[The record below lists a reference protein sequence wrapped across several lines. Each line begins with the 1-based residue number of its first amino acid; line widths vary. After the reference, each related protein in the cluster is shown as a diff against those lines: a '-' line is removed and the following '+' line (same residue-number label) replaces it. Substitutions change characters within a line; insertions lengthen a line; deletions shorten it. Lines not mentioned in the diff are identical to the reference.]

1 MSWARP
7 EDVFSI
13 SLASYLD
20 DFYAS
25 EISFLDTLWI
35 DLVCHLSCENLVI
48 ESRESDCVAWSI
60 FLHLSDKT
68 GNPIAPSFLFLF
80 SILLVLLLDGQK
92 ITGILRSFD
101 KFASVVVEGACE
113 QVIVGDLYCDVPLGL
128 YVIRGDNSVLVG
140 ELDLEG
146 ENLPIDPINDS
157 VEEIRRAQQVERDAM
172 DLKGC
177 VRKRME
183 FLYLD

>member
-20 DFYAS
+20 GELA
-25 EISFLDTLWI
+25 ITSF
-35 DLVCHLSCENLVI
+35 
-48 ESRESDCVAWSI
+48 
-60 FLHLSDKT
+60 
-68 GNPIAPSFLFLF
+68 
-80 SILLVLLLDGQK
+80 ILLVLLLDGQK

-113 QVIVGDLYCDVPLGL
+113 QVIVGDLYCDIPLGL
-128 YVIRGDNSVLVG
+128 YVIRGDNIVLVG

-146 ENLPIDPINDS
+146 ENLPIDPINVS

-172 DLKGC
+172 DVKGC

-183 FLYLD
+183 FLYVD

>member
-1 MSWARP
+1 MSRVRP

-25 EISFLDTLWI
+25 EIPFLETLWI

-68 GNPIAPSFLFLF
+68 GNPIVPSFYSILF
-80 SILLVLLLDGQK
+80 ILLVLLLDGQK

-113 QVIVGDLYCDVPLGL
+113 QVIVGDLYCDIPLGL
-128 YVIRGDNSVLVG
+128 YVIRGDNVILVG
-140 ELDLEG
+140 ELAWLSHLTV
-146 ENLPIDPINDS
+146 NLTCWFVDGLMPLCLFIYCSKSKRIW
-157 VEEIRRAQQVERDAM
+157 
-172 DLKGC
+172 KG
-177 VRKRME
+177 RI
-183 FLYLD
+183 F